1 MDNFKSLHMCD
12 FCSREAETC
21 GGKTLLL
28 KDISTDLQGKF
39 ANPESVV
46 ACDIYESPVEVLKK
60 KFH

>member
-1 MDNFKSLHMCD
+1 MDKLNSLHMCD

-28 KDISTDLQGKF
+28 KDLSADQDTFL
-39 ANPESVV
+39 APESIV

-60 KFH
+60 RFH